1 MSELY
6 AIHDGEP
13 MLSAKG
19 MAVLF
24 GLPLDEIQEA
34 SRRAGTKEQLLIPA
48 DWMRRGRLRAKEAQA
63 ATGETDMHSALMYW
77 YGKEG
82 VR

>member
-1 MSELY
+1 MNELY
-6 AIHDGEP
+6 EIQDGEP
-13 MLSAKG
+13 MISAKG

-24 GLPLDEIQEA
+24 GLPLDEIHEA
-34 SRRAGTKEQLLIPA
+34 SRRAGTSEQFLIPA

-63 ATGETDMHSALMYW
+63 ATGETDMLSGLKYW
-77 YGKEG
+77 FNKEG